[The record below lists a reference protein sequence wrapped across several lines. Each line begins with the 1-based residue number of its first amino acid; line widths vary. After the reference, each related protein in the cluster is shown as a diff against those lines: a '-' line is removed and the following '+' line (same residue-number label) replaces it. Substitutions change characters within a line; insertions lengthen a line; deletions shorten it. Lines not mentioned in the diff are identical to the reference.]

1 MSGFVGVDVG
11 GTFTDVVVFSEGSIS
26 GYKVPTTPDP
36 SDGVAGSL
44 DGLDPEVFLHGT
56 TVATNALLEER
67 GARVALV
74 TQAGYEDVIEIARQ
88 DRPSLYDS
96 SADRPRP
103 LVDRELRLGYS
114 GDIDALLLELVASR
128 PDMVVVGLIDGY
140 HHPDTEDELARV
152 ISERSSLPAVAAA
165 AISPEFR
172 EYERLATTVLSGYL
186 TPSVAGYLRAL
197 DQRLGIPSRLV
208 MTSSGGLVP
217 FASAPDQAGRL
228 VLSGPAG
235 GAVAAAALGRS
246 HGHDSVLSF
255 DMGGTSTD
263 VARITGGVLATGTG
277 TSAAGR
283 VNRVP
288 SIPIHTIGAGGG
300 SIAWLD
306 PGGALQVGPR
316 SAGATP
322 GPVSY
327 GRGGTEP
334 TVTDANLVL
343 GHIPHD
349 LALGGTMALDV
360 AVAADALADLAEQA
374 GLSQDALVRGV
385 IEVVDSHMEHAL
397 RAVTVEEGAD
407 PRAAVLVAFGGAGG
421 LHASRLAR
429 RLGMGKILVPPLS
442 GVFSALGLLLAEPRA
457 DAARTVMLPV
467 DDRGLGRVV
476 EEVALAAAD
485 TYRGMFGS
493 DTDWAQ
499 TSLDMRYR
507 GQSHELEIPT
517 DGLRNVRRA
526 FDRAH
531 EERFGFSRAGEPVEV
546 VNVRATATGRPP
558 LTWDGIPAMVTAGEP
573 MGHEGIWRR
582 ETLPPGHRVAGPA
595 VIVEANSA
603 ILVEA
608 GTDAVV
614 LDDGTIEI
622 TL

>member
-1 MSGFVGVDVG
+1 
-11 GTFTDVVVFSEGSIS
+11 
-26 GYKVPTTPDP
+26 
-36 SDGVAGSL
+36 
-44 DGLDPEVFLHGT
+44 
-56 TVATNALLEER
+56 
-67 GARVALV
+67 LV

-493 DTDWAQ
+493 DPDWAQ